1 MVKVE
6 EGKFT
11 GRVLQRELSLIT
23 NLMTTENF
31 ENVTKDDGSPLN
43 VTRAKLWFE
52 VEFLWLFRETV
63 AESTEVKTAVK

>member
-11 GRVLQRELSLIT
+11 GRVLQRELALIT

-52 VEFLWLFRETV
+52 VEFLWPFKRKCCRINR
-63 AESTEVKTAVK
+63 S